1 MKIRNISLMNYRN
14 YNQLNI
20 ELGKDVNVFQGENAQ
35 GKTNILESIYYCAFG
50 RSHRTN
56 KVKDLIMWDKKNAQ
70 IRVYIE
76 KDRLDKTIEM
86 NLLSDGRKSISVN
99 KVKLTKIGDLLGVL
113 NVVMFSPEDLK
124 IVKESPGIRRRFLD
138 MEISQLDKQYYN
150 ALVAYNKVLAE
161 RNALLKSRRIDK
173 NILDIYDI
181 KLSEHA
187 SYIARQRVNYISML
201 NSYGKSIHQEITTQ
215 KEEIRYVYKSS
226 FSLEGNLKDNLKSE
240 LVRKRE
246 IDIDRGTTSAGIH
259 RDDLL
264 IFINDVDAK
273 DFGSQG
279 QQRTAVL
286 TMKFSSLEIIK
297 KVKGEYPILLLDDVL
312 SELDLSRKKFI
323 LKSIENIQT
332 VITCTGVENIEEYL
346 TGSYRLFNVQNGSI
360 VDGGD

>member
-1 MKIRNISLMNYRN
+1 MRIRSIRLMNFRN
-14 YNQLNI
+14 YDQLNI

-50 RSHRTN
+50 RSHRTS
-56 KVKDLIMWDKKNAQ
+56 KLKDLIQWDSKNANIQ
-70 IRVYIE
+70 VYIE
-76 KDRLDKTIEM
+76 KDRLDKTIDI
-86 NLLSDGRKSISVN
+86 NLLADGRKAISIN

-138 MEISQLDKQYYN
+138 MEISQLDKRYYN
-150 ALVAYNKVLAE
+150 SLVAYNKVLAE
-161 RNALLKSRRIDK
+161 RNALLKSRRIDR
-173 NILDIYDI
+173 NILEIYDL
-181 KLSEHA
+181 KLCEEA
-187 SYIARQRVNYISML
+187 AYIAKQRVNYVNLL
-201 NSYGKSIHQEITTQ
+201 NTYGKSIHQEITTQ
-215 KEEIRYVYKSS
+215 KEEISYVYKSS
-226 FSLEGNLKDNLKSE
+226 FSLDGNLKENLKKE
-240 LVRKRE
+240 LIRKRE
-246 IDIDRGTTSAGIH
+246 TDIERGTTSAGIH
-259 RDDLL
+259 RDDFTIL
-264 IFINDVDAK
+264 INNVDAK

-297 KVKGEYPILLLDDVL
+297 KIKGEYPILLLDDVL

-346 TGSYRLFNVQNGSI
+346 TGNYRLFNVQNGSI
-360 VDGGD
+360 MDGGD

>member
-1 MKIRNISLMNYRN
+1 MKIRNISLLNYRN

-86 NLLSDGRKSISVN
+86 NLLSDGKKSISVN

-150 ALVAYNKVLAE
+150 ALVNYNKVLAE

-173 NILDIYDI
+173 NILEIYDI
-181 KLSEHA
+181 KLSEQA
-187 SYIARQRVNYISML
+187 SYIARQRVNYVNML

-226 FSLEGNLKDNLKSE
+226 FSLEGNLTDNLKNE
-240 LVRKRE
+240 LTRKRE
-246 IDIDRGTTSAGIH
+246 TDIDRGTTSAGIH

-346 TGSYRLFNVQNGSI
+346 TGSYRLFNVQNGYI

>member
-35 GKTNILESIYYCAFG
+35 GKTNILESIYYAAFG

-56 KVKDLIMWDKKNAQ
+56 KVKDLILWNEKSAQ
-70 IRVYIE
+70 IKVYIE
-76 KDRLDKTIEM
+76 KDRLDKIIDM

-99 KVKLTKIGDLLGVL
+99 KVKLTKIGDLLGIL

-124 IVKESPGIRRRFLD
+124 IVKESPGLRRKFLD
-138 MEISQLDKQYYN
+138 MEISQLDKRYYN
-150 ALVAYNKVLAE
+150 SLVAYNKVLAE
-161 RNALLKSRRIDK
+161 RNALLKSRRIDR

-187 SYIARQRVNYISML
+187 DYIARQRINYINLL
-201 NSYGKSIHQEITTQ
+201 NSYGYSIHKEITTN
-215 KEEIRYVYKSS
+215 KEEIRYEYKSS
-226 FSLEGNLKDNLKSE
+226 FSLEGNLKENLKKE
-240 LVRKRE
+240 LTRKRE
-246 IDIDRGTTSAGIH
+246 MDIERGTTSAGTH
-259 RDDLL
+259 RDDFL
-264 IFINDVDAK
+264 ILINEVDAK

-346 TGSYRLFNVQNGSI
+346 TGNYRLFNVKNGSI
-360 VDGGD
+360 IDGGE

>member
-56 KVKDLIMWDKKNAQ
+56 KVKDLIMWDKKSAQ
-70 IRVYIE
+70 IRIYIE

-173 NILDIYDI
+173 NVLDIYDI

-187 SYIARQRVNYISML
+187 SYIARQRVNYVSML
-201 NSYGKSIHQEITTQ
+201 NSYGRSIHQEITTQ

-240 LVRKRE
+240 LIRKRE

>member
-1 MKIRNISLMNYRN
+1 MKIRNISLINYRN
-14 YNQLNI
+14 YKQLNI

-35 GKTNILESIYYCAFG
+35 GKTNILESIYYAAFG

-56 KVKDLIMWDKKNAQ
+56 KVKDLIMWNEKNAQ

-76 KDRLDKTIEM
+76 KDRLDKTIDM

-124 IVKESPGIRRRFLD
+124 IVKESPGLRRKFLD
-138 MEISQLDKQYYN
+138 MEISQLDKKYYN
-150 ALVAYNKVLAE
+150 SLVSYNKVLAE
-161 RNALLKSRRIDK
+161 RNALLKSRRIDR
-173 NILDIYDI
+173 NILDIYDV

-187 SYIARQRVNYISML
+187 EYIARQRINYINLL
-201 NSYGKSIHQEITTQ
+201 NSYGYSIHKEITTN
-215 KEEIRYVYKSS
+215 KEEIRYEYKSS
-226 FSLEGNLKDNLKSE
+226 FSLEGNLRENLKKE
-240 LVRKRE
+240 LTRKRE
-246 IDIDRGTTSAGIH
+246 MDIERGTTSAGIH
-259 RDDLL
+259 RDDFL
-264 IFINDVDAK
+264 ILINEVDAK

-286 TMKFSSLEIIK
+286 TMKFSSLEIIR

-346 TGSYRLFNVQNGSI
+346 TGNYRLFNVKNGSI
-360 VDGGD
+360 ADGGE

>member
-1 MKIRNISLMNYRN
+1 MKIRNISLINYRN
-14 YNQLNI
+14 YNHLNI

-50 RSHRTN
+50 RSHRTS

-76 KDRLDKTIEM
+76 KDRLDKTIDM

-150 ALVAYNKVLAE
+150 ALVNYNKVLAE

-181 KLSEHA
+181 KLSEQA
-187 SYIARQRVNYISML
+187 SYIARQRINYIGML
-201 NSYGKSIHQEITTQ
+201 NSYGKAIHQEITTQ

-226 FSLEGNLKDNLKSE
+226 FSLEGNLKDNLKNE
-240 LVRKRE
+240 LTRKRE

>member
-1 MKIRNISLMNYRN
+1 MNFRN
-14 YNQLNI
+14 YDQLNI

-50 RSHRTN
+50 RSHRTS
-56 KVKDLIMWDKKNAQ
+56 KLKDLIQWDSKNANIQ
-70 IRVYIE
+70 VYIE
-76 KDRLDKTIEM
+76 KDRLDKTIDI
-86 NLLSDGRKSISVN
+86 NLLSDGRKSISIN

-124 IVKESPGIRRRFLD
+124 IVKESPGLRRRFLD
-138 MEISQLDKQYYN
+138 MEISQLDKRYYN
-150 ALVAYNKVLAE
+150 SLVAYNKVLAE
-161 RNALLKSRRIDK
+161 RNALLKSRRIDR
-173 NILDIYDI
+173 NILEIYDL
-181 KLSEHA
+181 KLCEEA
-187 SYIARQRVNYISML
+187 AYIAKQRVNYVNLL
-201 NSYGKSIHQEITTQ
+201 NTYGKSIHQEITTQ

-226 FSLEGNLKDNLKSE
+226 FSLDGNLKENLKKE
-240 LVRKRE
+240 LIRKRE
-246 IDIDRGTTSAGIH
+246 TDIERGTTSAGIH
-259 RDDLL
+259 RDDFTIL
-264 IFINDVDAK
+264 INNVDAK

-297 KVKGEYPILLLDDVL
+297 KIKGEYPILLLDDVL

-346 TGSYRLFNVQNGSI
+346 TGNYRLFNVQNGSI
-360 VDGGD
+360 MDGGD

>member
-1 MKIRNISLMNYRN
+1 MRIRSIRLMNFRN
-14 YNQLNI
+14 YDQLNI

-50 RSHRTN
+50 RSHRTS
-56 KVKDLIMWDKKNAQ
+56 KLKDLIQWDSKNANIQ
-70 IRVYIE
+70 VYIE
-76 KDRLDKTIEM
+76 KDRLDKTIDI
-86 NLLSDGRKSISVN
+86 NLLSDGRKSISIN

-124 IVKESPGIRRRFLD
+124 IVKESPGLRRRFLD
-138 MEISQLDKQYYN
+138 MEISQLDKRYYN
-150 ALVAYNKVLAE
+150 SLVAYNKVLAE
-161 RNALLKSRRIDK
+161 RNALLKSRRIDR
-173 NILDIYDI
+173 NILEIYDL
-181 KLSEHA
+181 KLCEEA
-187 SYIARQRVNYISML
+187 AYIAKQRVNYVNLL
-201 NSYGKSIHQEITTQ
+201 NTYGKSIHQEITTQ

-226 FSLEGNLKDNLKSE
+226 FSLDGNLKENLKKE
-240 LVRKRE
+240 LIRKRE
-246 IDIDRGTTSAGIH
+246 TDIERGTTSAGIH
-259 RDDLL
+259 RDDFTIL
-264 IFINDVDAK
+264 INNVDAK

-297 KVKGEYPILLLDDVL
+297 KIKGEYPILLLDDVL

-346 TGSYRLFNVQNGSI
+346 TGNYRLFNVQNGSI
-360 VDGGD
+360 MDGGD

>member
-1 MKIRNISLMNYRN
+1 
-14 YNQLNI
+14 
-20 ELGKDVNVFQGENAQ
+20 
-35 GKTNILESIYYCAFG
+35 
-50 RSHRTN
+50 
-56 KVKDLIMWDKKNAQ
+56 MWDKKSAQ
-70 IRVYIE
+70 IRIYIE

-173 NILDIYDI
+173 NVLDIYDI

-187 SYIARQRVNYISML
+187 SYIARQRVNYVSML
-201 NSYGKSIHQEITTQ
+201 NSYGRSIHQEITTQ

-240 LVRKRE
+240 LIRKRE

>member
-1 MKIRNISLMNYRN
+1 
-14 YNQLNI
+14 
-20 ELGKDVNVFQGENAQ
+20 
-35 GKTNILESIYYCAFG
+35 
-50 RSHRTN
+50 
-56 KVKDLIMWDKKNAQ
+56 
-70 IRVYIE
+70 
-76 KDRLDKTIEM
+76 M

-124 IVKESPGIRRRFLD
+124 IVKESPGLRRRFLD
-138 MEISQLDKQYYN
+138 MEISQLDKRYYN

-161 RNALLKSRRIDK
+161 RNALLKSRRIDR
-173 NILDIYDI
+173 NVLDIYDI

-187 SYIARQRVNYISML
+187 DYIARQRINYISLL
-201 NSYGKSIHQEITTQ
+201 NSYGYTIHKEITTN
-215 KEEIRYVYKSS
+215 KEEIRYEYKSS
-226 FSLEGNLKDNLKSE
+226 FSLEGNLKDNLKKE
-240 LVRKRE
+240 LTRKRE
-246 IDIDRGTTSAGIH
+246 TDIERGTTSAGIH
-259 RDDLL
+259 RDDFL
-264 IFINDVDAK
+264 ILINEVDAK

-286 TMKFSSLEIIK
+286 TMKFSSLEIIR

-346 TGSYRLFNVQNGSI
+346 TGNYRLFNVQNGS
-360 VDGGD
+360 VMDG

>member
-1 MKIRNISLMNYRN
+1 MRIRSIRLMNFRN
-14 YNQLNI
+14 YDQLNI

-50 RSHRTN
+50 RSHRTS
-56 KVKDLIMWDKKNAQ
+56 KLKDLIQWDKNNANIQ
-70 IRVYIE
+70 VYIE
-76 KDRLDKTIEM
+76 KDRLDKTIDI
-86 NLLSDGRKSISVN
+86 NLLADGRKAISIN
-99 KVKLTKIGDLLGVL
+99 KVRLTKIGDLLGVL

-138 MEISQLDKQYYN
+138 MEISQLDKRYYN
-150 ALVAYNKVLAE
+150 SLVAYNKVMAE
-161 RNALLKSRRIDK
+161 RNALLKSRKIDR
-173 NILDIYDI
+173 NILEIYDL
-181 KLSEHA
+181 KLCEEA
-187 SYIARQRVNYISML
+187 AYIAKQRVNYINLL

-215 KEEIRYVYKSS
+215 KEEIRYIYKCS
-226 FSLEGNLKDNLKSE
+226 FSLEGNLKENMFKE
-240 LVRKRE
+240 LSRKRE
-246 IDIDRGTTSAGIH
+246 TDIDRGTTSSGIH
-259 RDDLL
+259 RDDFTIL
-264 IFINDVDAK
+264 INDVDAK

-297 KVKGEYPILLLDDVL
+297 KIKGEYPILLLDDVL

-346 TGSYRLFNVQNGSI
+346 TGNYRLFNVQNGSI
-360 VDGGD
+360 MDGGD